1 MTAATVIALD
11 AVTKRFGD
19 LTAVDRV
26 SVDLAE
32 GEFFALLGPS
42 GCGKTTLLRMIA
54 GFEDPDEGR
63 ILLDGADM
71 TALRANR
78 RPVNLMFQSY
88 ALFPHMN
95 VRANVAYGLEMERLA
110 RPEIDARVAEI
121 LDMVQ
126 LGDLASRKPHQLS
139 GGQRQRVALA
149 RALVK
154 RPRVLLLDE
163 PLGALDKKL
172 REQMQLELKRLQEDL
187 RITFVVVTHDQDEAL
202 VMADRIALMKDG
214 VIVQLDSPEALY
226 ERPASRFAAGFIG
239 VTNLFEGTA
248 ARGGVDLGDLGRHKA
263 EVEAAAGAACALSV
277 RPERLKLSGAK
288 KLAGHNAIRG
298 QIADMAYHGQE
309 MSLQV
314 AVPGRDAPV
323 TVRLAA
329 GDAALNE
336 FAAGQE
342 VWCNWR
348 PEHGRVVT
356 E

>member
-1 MTAATVIALD
+1 MTARTVIALD
-11 AVTKRFGD
+11 AVTKTFGD
-19 LTAVDRV
+19 VTAVDAV

-54 GFEDPDEGR
+54 GFEDPDSGR
-63 ILLDGADM
+63 ILLDGSDM
-71 TALRANR
+71 TAIRANR

-88 ALFPHMN
+88 ALFPHMS
-95 VRANVAYGLEMERLA
+95 VRANVSYGLEMEDLSRT
-110 RPEIDARVAEI
+110 EIRSRVDDI

-126 LGDLASRKPHQLS
+126 LADLAGRKPHQLS

-154 RPRVLLLDE
+154 QPRVLLLDE

-172 REQMQLELKRLQEDL
+172 REQMQLELKKLQHDL
-187 RITFVVVTHDQDEAL
+187 GITFIVVTHDQEEAL

-214 VIVQLDSPEALY
+214 RIVQLDNPQTLY
-226 ERPASRFAAGFIG
+226 EHPNSRFVAGFIG

-248 ARGGVDLGDLGRHKA
+248 VKDGIDLNGLGRHKVSGGI
-263 EVEAAAGAACALSV
+263 EPGTECALSI
-277 RPERLKLSGAK
+277 RPERLALSEGR
-288 KLAGHNAIRG
+288 KLAGHNAIEG
-298 QIADMAYHGQE
+298 EVADRAYHGQD
-309 MSLQV
+309 MNILIR
-314 AVPGRDAPV
+314 VPGRADPV
-323 TVRLAA
+323 TVRVSAGDEAA
-329 GDAALNE
+329 GSLSI
-336 FAAGQE
+336 GQQ

-348 PEHGRVVT
+348 PEHGRLVR